1 MDLHCHYNKAF
12 RCARALAWCLI
23 LGSLPV
29 HAIALSDR
37 ARESGCTTKPVQNS
51 DGLYKCK
58 TQSGAEAYFNVPD
71 GRAPA
76 PTDTGKPGTGNT
88 AAPPNFPR
96 VDAGT
101 QKSRDDMR
109 KKVLTDELATEE
121 KQLADARAEFSNGS
135 PAPLPEEKADAE
147 KYRQRIERLRQTVQL
162 HERNVDAL
170 KKEMAR

>member
-1 MDLHCHYNKAF
+1 MDPHCHYNEAF
-12 RCARALAWCLI
+12 RCARALAWCLL

-29 HAIALSDR
+29 HAISLSDR

-51 DGLYKCK
+51 EGLYKCK

-71 GRAPA
+71 GRGSAPSEPA
-76 PTDTGKPGTGNT
+76 RTGSSGTV
-88 AAPPNFPR
+88 PPNFPR

-101 QKSRDDMR
+101 QKARDDMR

>member
-1 MDLHCHYNKAF
+1 
-12 RCARALAWCLI
+12 
-23 LGSLPV
+23 
-29 HAIALSDR
+29 
-37 ARESGCTTKPVQNS
+37 
-51 DGLYKCK
+51 
-58 TQSGAEAYFNVPD
+58 
-71 GRAPA
+71 
-76 PTDTGKPGTGNT
+76 
-88 AAPPNFPR
+88 

-101 QKSRDDMR
+101 QKARDDMR